1 MTGTV
6 VTFYSYKGGVGRT
19 FALANTAATLCR
31 WGYRTLCIDWD
42 LDAPGLGF
50 YLREW
55 QPGVLERGLVD
66 LIDDFARGHQPDAR
80 DYTVPISLPGARG
93 RLDFLPAG
101 SSGDSY
107 VRQVQE
113 LDWAELYERYG
124 LGEFL
129 ERCRAEW
136 KAEYDFVLVDSRT
149 GITDIGGIC
158 TVQLPEVLVMLFTAN
173 EQSMRGTLD
182 VARRAVAAHDA
193 LPYDRAGLMI
203 MPVPTRFEA
212 RVEYQRADLW
222 RQRFAV
228 DLRPLVSNWAS
239 RHVPIE
245 RLLGHVTIP
254 YIPYWSFGEE
264 VPAIVET
271 APGPDD
277 ISYSLES
284 VAAVIAHRLDRTD
297 LLAESRDSYIAAAAR
312 VGLREGDSAGYDVYL
327 SWGPQ
332 DHELAVR
339 IAGELTRRSLRVFM
353 ASPDV
358 AHRETRS
365 PVVLEAISR
374 SRNIIILVGETS
386 APNQLRDV
394 ERFLRQTLD
403 EGSDRL
409 MIPVLA
415 PGANVRDLPKILG
428 HYQVERLRD
437 ADDEAITTLAHR
449 IVRAVSAVRAS
460 ITSADAADDIREDAR
475 DTLSDVTSWRLDPL
489 RWQLVAQGI
498 DAVKQALDSS
508 DENALLLAAA
518 DIGLLGP
525 VRTARLGSDPD
536 VEAPPEVRERINEL
550 IDRLEA

>member
-55 QPGVLERGLVD
+55 QPGVIKRGLVD
-66 LIDDFARGHQPDAR
+66 LIDDFARGHHPDAR
-80 DYTVPISLPGARG
+80 DYTVPINLPGARG

-245 RLLGHVTIP
+245 RLLGHLTIP
-254 YIPYWSFGEE
+254 YVPYWSFGEE
-264 VPAIVET
+264 VPAAVET

-277 ISYSLES
+277 IGYSLES

-297 LLAESRDSYIAAAAR
+297 LLAESRDSYVAAAAR
-312 VGLREGDSAGYDVYL
+312 AGLRDGGSAEYDVYL
-327 SWGPQ
+327 SWGPAEH
-332 DHELAVR
+332 DLAVR

-353 ASPDV
+353 PSPDV
-358 AHRETRS
+358 AYRETRS
-365 PVVLEAISR
+365 PAILEAISR
-374 SRNIIILVGETS
+374 SRIL
-386 APNQLRDV
+386 
-394 ERFLRQTLD
+394 
-403 EGSDRL
+403 
-409 MIPVLA
+409 
-415 PGANVRDLPKILG
+415 
-428 HYQVERLRD
+428 
-437 ADDEAITTLAHR
+437 
-449 IVRAVSAVRAS
+449 
-460 ITSADAADDIREDAR
+460 
-475 DTLSDVTSWRLDPL
+475 
-489 RWQLVAQGI
+489 
-498 DAVKQALDSS
+498 
-508 DENALLLAAA
+508 
-518 DIGLLGP
+518 
-525 VRTARLGSDPD
+525 
-536 VEAPPEVRERINEL
+536 
-550 IDRLEA
+550 